1 MNQSNYWVSS
11 TERNGRLHRSRQ
23 GLNSYSDVAL
33 MSLLLTC
40 LLLAQP
46 PRIQAQES
54 ASDKAKREEI
64 QRRNAQ
70 ITANNQI
77 VQRTFTAGNAA
88 LTAGR
93 YDEAIA
99 QYNEGLAA
107 DPEQIALLVNKSIAL
122 RQRGVAQYNAALK
135 APDETAKASGKLA
148 AGRDWR
154 EAYDSA
160 SRAVALTKADP
171 SISAN
176 NSVAAYAAR
185 AEAGKLLLR
194 VDSSVGDAVFKAF
207 EEYVAVEP
215 DEGKKL
221 RGRNDGAQALIDGG
235 LAERAVTEFRKLV
248 NENPYNVD
256 AILGLGMALFTTG
269 DEARFKEA
277 ASYLQQFVK
286 MAPDTHAKK
295 AWARQTLREL
305 AAYVQ
310 PEK

>member
-1 MNQSNYWVSS
+1 MNQPAYSLPS
-11 TERNGRLHRSRQ
+11 TERIELHRRRRVLNRQ
-23 GLNSYSDVAL
+23 SCVVL
-33 MSLLLTC
+33 MSLLLGS
-40 LLLAQP
+40 LFLAQP
-46 PRIQAQES
+46 PGAKAQTR
-54 ASDKAKREEI
+54 DEI
-64 QRRNAQ
+64 ERRNAQ
-70 ITANNQI
+70 IAANNAI

-88 LTAGR
+88 LVAGR

-107 DPEQIALLVNKSIAL
+107 DPEQVALLVNKSTAL
-122 RQRGVAQYNAALK
+122 RQRGVAQYNAGVK
-135 APDETAKASGKLA
+135 AADDTAKKNGIAA
-148 AGRDWR
+148 AGRDFR
-154 EAYDSA
+154 EAFDSA
-160 SRAVALTKADP
+160 SKAVALVKATP
-171 SISAN
+171 GISVN

-194 VDSSVGDAVFKAF
+194 VDSSVGEAVFKAF

-235 LAERAVTEFRKLV
+235 LADRAITEFRKLV

-277 ASYLQQFVK
+277 ARYLQQFVK

-295 AWARQTLREL
+295 AWARETLREL

-310 PEK
+310 PEN